1 MKQCERNIKKVHGY
15 HRIIQDWGLFSN
27 PGEEQMTMKYNHV
40 MRTSCLAAL
49 ICLSLSTVS
58 WANGP
63 VTDSA
68 KASDPAFSVPVVSNP
83 IPAEAIKDLEI
94 VEDQGRWL
102 VSDKALEQYGIRE
115 ADHAKGTYWFRLPKA
130 QNGSTAWQNE
140 NVQLTLPGRAVSGG
154 RTINIRHVRRP
165 LGISYVLGNGTTEK
179 NELLPPAQPVH
190 TVPELREVQ
199 DAASAA
205 VKEGKMGTVLFWDP
219 VMKEDANLPSLQ
231 THQPVMSPCAFR
243 LTESGIELRNPDFD
257 MLASTY
263 TSKGY
268 AMWPLLDNNF
278 NPKLTHQILSNS
290 RLQDTM
296 VRQLVGY
303 ALLYDFKG
311 YNIDFENI
319 NYSDKDALTAFVAK
333 ISQACH
339 AYGIKLSMDVT
350 PLSDSP
356 NWSLVY
362 DRAALAPHL
371 DYLMVMAYDQFGRS
385 STKAGPVASY
395 PWVER
400 AVQNTIDLVPPS
412 KVLLGMPLYM
422 RLWYESSD
430 GRDLPKDIRDW
441 PAVVGAPPMK
451 GVKYGEAKTE
461 AAETP
466 ALPMLVQVVTAEQ
479 ENARRVKQP
488 VIMPVELDG
497 ETYKRRV
504 LPRHIKT
511 APKKLT
517 TTPSTSSAHKGSGKS
532 KLFVRTLTMADSED
546 ILKAY
551 KDYVVWND
559 DLQLYYLE
567 LPLTTGTV
575 KIWFEDEKSLKAKA
589 GLVQAYGLGGAAFW
603 RKGFEPLHFWQRF
616 AKHELT

>member
-205 VKEGKMGTVLFWDP
+205 VKEGEMGTVLFWDP

-350 PLSDSP
+350 PLSDSS

>member
-1 MKQCERNIKKVHGY
+1 
-15 HRIIQDWGLFSN
+15 
-27 PGEEQMTMKYNHV
+27 MTMKYNHV

-49 ICLSLSTVS
+49 ICLSLSAVS
-58 WANGP
+58 LANGS

-83 IPAEAIKDLEI
+83 IPNEAIKDLEI

-130 QNGSTAWQNE
+130 RNGSTAWQNE

-179 NELLPPAQPVH
+179 NELLPPSQPVH
-190 TVPELREVQ
+190 TVPELRGVQ
-199 DAASAA
+199 DAAPAA

-290 RLQDTM
+290 RLQDIM

-385 STKAGPVASY
+385 SAKAGPVASY
-395 PWVER
+395 LWVER
-400 AVQNTIDLVPPS
+400 AVQNTINLVPPS

-466 ALPMLVQVVTAEQ
+466 ALPMLVQIVKAEQ
-479 ENARRVKQP
+479 ENARRAKQP

>member
-199 DAASAA
+199 DAASVA

-371 DYLMVMAYDQFGRS
+371 DYLMVMAYDQFGRR

>member
-1 MKQCERNIKKVHGY
+1 
-15 HRIIQDWGLFSN
+15 
-27 PGEEQMTMKYNHV
+27 MKYNHV

-49 ICLSLSTVS
+49 ICLSLSAVS
-58 WANGP
+58 LANGP

-83 IPAEAIKDLEI
+83 IPNEAIKDLEI

-130 QNGSTAWQNE
+130 RNGSTAWQNE

-179 NELLPPAQPVH
+179 NELLPPSQPVH

-199 DAASAA
+199 DAAPAA

-339 AYGIKLSMDVT
+339 DYGIKLSMDVT

-385 STKAGPVASY
+385 SAKAGPVASY
-395 PWVER
+395 P
-400 AVQNTIDLVPPS
+400 
-412 KVLLGMPLYM
+412 
-422 RLWYESSD
+422 
-430 GRDLPKDIRDW
+430 
-441 PAVVGAPPMK
+441 
-451 GVKYGEAKTE
+451 
-461 AAETP
+461 
-466 ALPMLVQVVTAEQ
+466 
-479 ENARRVKQP
+479 
-488 VIMPVELDG
+488 
-497 ETYKRRV
+497 
-504 LPRHIKT
+504 
-511 APKKLT
+511 
-517 TTPSTSSAHKGSGKS
+517 
-532 KLFVRTLTMADSED
+532 
-546 ILKAY
+546 
-551 KDYVVWND
+551 
-559 DLQLYYLE
+559 
-567 LPLTTGTV
+567 
-575 KIWFEDEKSLKAKA
+575 
-589 GLVQAYGLGGAAFW
+589 
-603 RKGFEPLHFWQRF
+603 
-616 AKHELT
+616 

>member
-1 MKQCERNIKKVHGY
+1 
-15 HRIIQDWGLFSN
+15 
-27 PGEEQMTMKYNHV
+27 MTMKYNHV

-49 ICLSLSTVS
+49 ICLSLSAVS
-58 WANGP
+58 LANGP
-63 VTDSA
+63 VTDST

-83 IPAEAIKDLEI
+83 IPNEAIKDLEI

-130 QNGSTAWQNE
+130 RNGSTAWQNE

-179 NELLPPAQPVH
+179 NELLPPSQPVH

-199 DAASAA
+199 DAAPAA

-385 STKAGPVASY
+385 SAKAGPVASY

-461 AAETP
+461 ADETP

-575 KIWFEDEKSLKAKA
+575 KIWFEDERPDWSRHMAWAVPLS
-589 GLVQAYGLGGAAFW
+589 GARALNRYIF
-603 RKGFEPLHFWQRF
+603 GSVLQNMN
-616 AKHELT
+616 

>member
-1 MKQCERNIKKVHGY
+1 
-15 HRIIQDWGLFSN
+15 
-27 PGEEQMTMKYNHV
+27 MKYNHV

-58 WANGP
+58 WANGA
-63 VTDSA
+63 VVDSA
-68 KASDPAFSVPVVSNP
+68 KASDPAFSVPTVANP

-130 QNGSTAWQNE
+130 RNGSTAWQNE

-179 NELLPPAQPVH
+179 NELLPPAQPVR
-190 TVPELREVQ
+190 TVPELRQIQ
-199 DAASAA
+199 DTTPT
-205 VKEGKMGTVLFWDP
+205 VTKEGKMGTVLFWDP
-219 VMKEDANLPSLQ
+219 VMEEDAGLPSLQ
-231 THQPVMSPCAFR
+231 TRQPVMSPCAFR
-243 LTESGIELRNPDFD
+243 LTENGVELRNPDFD

-268 AMWPLLDNNF
+268 AMWPLIDNNF
-278 NPKLTHQILSNS
+278 NPKLTHQVLGNS

-385 STKAGPVASY
+385 SAKAGPVASY

-451 GVKYGEAKTE
+451 GAKYGEEKTE